1 MMDMLLL
8 GPSSDS
14 YVAIIFAITCEFVDA
29 RNGCT
34 QKSGMLT
41 QKDILIHEKLFFN
54 SAFWIQFNFS
64 FFI

>member
-34 QKSGMLT
+34 QKCGMLT
-41 QKDILIHEKLFFN
+41 QKDILIHEKFF
-54 SAFWIQFNFS
+54 FQ
-64 FFI
+64 